1 MEVEVGG
8 DRSRGWIDVLAYHP
22 ATGWLL
28 VIEIKTEIHD
38 LGAIERS
45 LGWYERD
52 AIIAA
57 RRLGWRPTHTI
68 GCLLLL
74 ATAANDAR
82 ASANHVPIRVE
93 FPTRAREL
101 AGLIKAG
108 SGERPL
114 GRAVAMIDPLSRR
127 TDWLRPLRQDGR
139 RQPAPYMDYA
149 DFMRAVGR
157 RRR

>member
-28 VIEIKTEIHD
+28 VIEIKTEIRD

-52 AIIAA
+52 AIVAA
-57 RRLGWRPTHTI
+57 RRLGWQPKHAI

-82 ASANHVPIRVE
+82 ASANGVPIGVG
-93 FPTRAREL
+93 FPTRAHEL
-101 AGLIKAG
+101 GGLVQAG
-108 SGERPL
+108 SGPRPH

-127 TDWLRPLRQDGR
+127 TAWLRPLHQDGR
-139 RQPAPYMDYA
+139 RQPAPYLDYA
-149 DFMRAVGR
+149 DFMRAIGR
-157 RRR
+157 HRR